1 MPPCRCIPAGL
12 SLLLKVHIF
21 QIICQKLYRRRTMNR
36 KVWII
41 AFVHYFQSFKVSH
54 LCLLFTEISDES
66 AKKWETNSIGNST
79 WVMRRACQ
87 RIQMAVNTPVYL
99 WVTRSSPSVLIFD
112 FSPLFKIV
120 PCVLHVLYS
129 TPGYQKRQHRLLL
142 LLTLTFKMFHIWRQL
157 TCFLLRW
164 VYFCLREAYFQKV
177 CFWNQ
182 SPFGLVIETESS
194 VNMLLLHYWSS
205 S

>member
-12 SLLLKVHIF
+12 SLLLKVRIF
-21 QIICQKLYRRRTMNR
+21 QIICQKLYRRWTMNR

-54 LCLLFTEISDES
+54 LCLLFTEISNES

-87 RIQMAVNTPVYL
+87 TIQMAVNTPVYL

-120 PCVLHVLYS
+120 PCN
-129 TPGYQKRQHRLLL
+129 
-142 LLTLTFKMFHIWRQL
+142 HIVYYMSFTQPQDSRRVNAD
-157 TCFLLRW
+157 CFCSWLWLSR
-164 VYFCLREAYFQKV
+164 
-177 CFWNQ
+177 CFIFEDNW
-182 SPFGLVIETESS
+182 PAFF
-194 VNMLLLHYWSS
+194 
-205 S
+205 